1 MPSTL
6 APLAKLLAKVKTHW
20 QEAGLQS
27 GPKTVKTQVSSYDL
41 GVVDGCAARD
51 LNPEPAD

>member
-6 APLAKLLAKVKTHW
+6 APLAKLLGKVKTHW